1 MSTNN
6 SQDTNTE
13 KFQEMLR
20 RTSDRLRGGSV
31 PPPDSEPVV
40 PNAISARTTAQRG
53 RGCGR
58 GRRDG
63 TSSTRTSGQPSA
75 VDSSTPVVTLTVP
88 GANTQPPPALP
99 APGDLDTGPEPP
111 PSTLQAPTVDA
122 TAQGNGGTLVLHSG
136 GLIARDNVVVTPSLR
151 SPNRRATVTAVGESP
166 PKGFQ
171 SWLLANGL
179 TVVNDSNA
187 NSSNRQ
193 GVTSAI
199 TQSLASAVTGQHQS
213 APLSSSSLSTGPAP
227 VNTVAPAKKKVWD
240 LTKDDDDSV
249 KDTTDSATKK
259 KAEVGEAGIQTHG
272 LVALSRY
279 WDDKMRPMDG
289 YVPLSIFNPIWL
301 RQDLLRVKPKAKGDK
316 EETRYSGLHV
326 PDEWKMTF
334 GEWVTAFDVF
344 VSYLCYYDHG
354 KLADMF
360 LIHKANVLAIKAER
374 LCWPMAFCYD
384 QAVRTTVM
392 TIRNED
398 GKLANPA
405 VRDETLERNARLD
418 SERMNDFQPRFCDI
432 NPYADF
438 ECKSNINPISGELL
452 PGSVIQNGTIMNSH
466 MNHSTHPGKPN
477 TRSWAFANQSQPF
490 THHPAQYGS
499 QPVYDGP
506 GSSGYLHYED
516 RQGGG
521 RNVRGRGRGGSW
533 NNHSGGG
540 RDDCYDSQRGDGG
553 RSWRKDDRQE
563 DRRGGN
569 REVTGPKYGGGN
581 KAKLV
586 VVCLTIVAVVEL
598 GYSLPNDSLLP
609 RKFVLTK
616 NLNPTLPDIRGV
628 DLIGDLK
635 SGVQVRTQKLGGLT
649 AGQMSV
655 M

>member
-40 PNAISARTTAQRG
+40 PNAISARTTAQCGRG
-53 RGCGR
+53 RGR

-63 TSSTRTSGQPSA
+63 TLSTRTSGQSSA

-88 GANTQPPPALP
+88 GANTLPPPALP

-122 TAQGNGGTLVLHSG
+122 TAQGNGGTSVLHSG

-179 TVVNDSNA
+179 TVVNDSNV

-199 TQSLASAVTGQHQS
+199 TQSLASAVTGQRQS

-249 KDTTDSATKK
+249 KDNTDSATKK

-272 LVALSRY
+272 LVALSKY
-279 WDDKMRPMDG
+279 WDDRMRPMDG
-289 YVPLSIFNPIWL
+289 YVPLSIFNPLWL

-316 EETRYSGLHV
+316 EETCYSGLHI

-374 LCWPMAFCYD
+374 LCWPMAFRYD

-392 TIRNED
+392 TIQNED

-405 VRDETLERNARLD
+405 IRDETLERNARLD
-418 SERMNDFQPRFCDI
+418 SERMNDFQPRFGDI

-452 PGSVIQNGTIMNSH
+452 PGNVIQNGTIMNSH

-477 TRSWAFANQSQPF
+477 ARSWAFANQSQPF

-516 RQGGG
+516 CRGGGRNLRGRGRGGG

-540 RDDCYDSQRGDGG
+540 RDDRYDSQRGDSGG
-553 RSWRKDDRQE
+553 SWRKDDRRE
-563 DRRGGN
+563 DRRGGD
-569 REVTGPKYGGGN
+569 RKVTGPKYGGGN
-581 KAKLV
+581 KAKPIMCVFLI
-586 VVCLTIVAVVEL
+586 CASKACGGSFTIVAAVEL
-598 GYSLPNDSLLP
+598 EYSLPNDSLLP
-609 RKFVLTK
+609 VT
-616 NLNPTLPDIRGV
+616 TLE
-628 DLIGDLK
+628 
-635 SGVQVRTQKLGGLT
+635 
-649 AGQMSV
+649 
-655 M
+655 